1 MKTNRV
7 LIKSH
12 SSAWHW
18 WRPRRRLAA
27 DLTGNKSVDSKM
39 WKKNFVEDNESY
51 ILMCLFTG
59 LSCRVERIRPV
70 KWSVWLAINQRG
82 RSASCNGVFHSSGDW
97 FFGWPTCRRSCFICR
112 GFLCCFQPPPPP
124 PPPRPP
130 SSCLINEIK
139 GNVQESRTNSNRG
152 GGGVKGQGQSNGLP
166 IDCHDEVKGRYDPL
180 DWTGF
185 NREQRGPWMNWRVNP
200 HQVGL
205 NWSRFQISG

>member
-1 MKTNRV
+1 
-7 LIKSH
+7 
-12 SSAWHW
+12 
-18 WRPRRRLAA
+18 
-27 DLTGNKSVDSKM
+27 M

-124 PPPRPP
+124 PPPPPPRPP

-152 GGGVKGQGQSNGLP
+152 GGGSQRSRSIKWIANRLPRWGQRS
-166 IDCHDEVKGRYDPL
+166 I
-180 DWTGF
+180 WSA
-185 NREQRGPWMNWRVNP
+185 
-200 HQVGL
+200 GL
-205 NWSRFQISG
+205 NWIQSRATGALNELTSESTSSWIELK